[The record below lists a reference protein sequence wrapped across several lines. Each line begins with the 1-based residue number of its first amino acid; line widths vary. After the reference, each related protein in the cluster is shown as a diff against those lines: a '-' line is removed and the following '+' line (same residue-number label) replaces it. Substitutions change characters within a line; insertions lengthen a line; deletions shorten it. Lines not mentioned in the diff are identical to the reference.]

1 MFKIR
6 FSKEIKD
13 SPTLKLGDVARKKQ
27 QDGEKVISLALGEPD
42 FKTPK
47 YIIEATKKALDEGYT
62 HYSTPQGLIELREEI
77 SKDFKLK
84 YDANYE
90 PDEIIIFPGAK
101 AAIFASLACLLEP
114 KDEVI
119 IISPYYVSYPPMIKL
134 AEYET
139 KIITIPL
146 NEDFSLPLDEIKES
160 INSKTKVLILNYP
173 NNPTGQ
179 LLTLKE
185 TKEVVKLIENNFNL
199 HLISDEIYDALNF
212 SSDKFYSFSSFESIK
227 DKMIVIN
234 GYSKTYAMT
243 GFRIGYALSSKALV
257 RKLNLFNQ
265 SSNTNTNTFVQ
276 KGCISIY
283 QNENTHL
290 KTYNEILADRCN
302 YLHEEINKI
311 SYLSGIKPK
320 GGFYYFINIEKTK
333 MNSMDFSNFLIENYG
348 LVTTPG
354 ISFGDD
360 FDNFIRVSLSV
371 DKDVLKEAI
380 EILNSIIF

>member
-1 MFKIR
+1 MIEIR

-13 SPTLKLGDVARKKQ
+13 SPTLKLGDIARKKQ

-84 YDANYE
+84 YDAKYE

-114 KDEVI
+114 LDEVI

-185 TKEVVKLIENNFNL
+185 TKEVVKLIENNSNL

-276 KGCISIY
+276 RGCISIY

-371 DKDVLKEAI
+371 DKEVLKEAI
-380 EILNSIIF
+380 EILKSIKF